1 MPPSCAPRSVF
12 SSDFQEYW
20 FGDKA
25 QGISKLNTI
34 TKSNRVMIDD
44 SIAQRHHC
52 RPVLSY
58 GCAKKWV
65 NPEISCECFW
75 SMDQRTSFALPD
87 MGKHQKRSKDETH
100 LPKLTAVLCL

>member
-1 MPPSCAPRSVF
+1 MTALLR
-12 SSDFQEYW
+12 D
-20 FGDKA
+20 
-25 QGISKLNTI
+25 I
-34 TKSNRVMIDD
+34 TADLFCLMAV
-44 SIAQRHHC
+44 Q
-52 RPVLSY
+52 
-58 GCAKKWV
+58 KKWV